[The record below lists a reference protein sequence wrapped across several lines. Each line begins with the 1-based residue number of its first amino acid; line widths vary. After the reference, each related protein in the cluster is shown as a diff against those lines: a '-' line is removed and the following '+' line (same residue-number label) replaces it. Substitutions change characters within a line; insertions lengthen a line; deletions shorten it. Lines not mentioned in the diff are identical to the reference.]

1 LTAQGVK
8 LKLDCVAWG
17 AVMKP
22 RQLIRGAA
30 FPPDELNVIYKAFD
44 DAWAEVTP
52 DVSARASAI
61 EAARLSLATIVLS
74 LAKAGHVERDSLRA
88 AAVDA
93 YRFKHRLT

>member
-1 LTAQGVK
+1 MRVANILAGCTYGPET
-8 LKLDCVAWG
+8 LKTIG
-17 AVMKP
+17 
-22 RQLIRGAA
+22 
-30 FPPDELNVIYKAFD
+30 KAFD